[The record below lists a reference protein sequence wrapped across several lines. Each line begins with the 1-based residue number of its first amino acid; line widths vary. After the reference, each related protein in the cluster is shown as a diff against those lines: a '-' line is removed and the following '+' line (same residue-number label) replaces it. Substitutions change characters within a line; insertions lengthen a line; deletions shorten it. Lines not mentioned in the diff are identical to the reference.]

1 MPALNLS
8 DSQTLA
14 LGNSAVKAAYL
25 GSDLCYFDPL
35 SISGLVGWYDSLD
48 LTAMSQNSDGT
59 GTVAVGDQVGYWK
72 DKSATAAHVTQ
83 GIAANRPTLTASA
96 VNGLPALVF
105 DGSNDSLAS
114 ASGYTAQ
121 NSLTALTRI
130 MVFATSQAS
139 IASRAFPGGSDI
151 AFSFSSALL
160 RSTATDG
167 NGAVAPAVLA
177 PLRVY
182 ASVFDGSENQ
192 INIFFD
198 NVAQS
203 VTEVGTIPATTGAG
217 SPTLYIGS
225 NVAINN
231 FTNGPIAE
239 YLIYNRALP
248 DAERT
253 LVYEYLRRKWGF
265 A

>member
-1 MPALNLS
+1 
-8 DSQTLA
+8 
-14 LGNSAVKAAYL
+14 
-25 GSDLCYFDPL
+25 
-35 SISGLVGWYDSLD
+35 
-48 LTAMSQNSDGT
+48 
-59 GTVAVGDQVGYWK
+59 
-72 DKSATAAHVTQ
+72 
-83 GIAANRPTLTASA
+83 
-96 VNGLPALVF
+96 LVF
-105 DGSNDSLAS
+105 DGNNDSLAS

-121 NSLTALTRI
+121 NSLAALTRI
-130 MVFATSQAS
+130 MVFATSQTS
-139 IASRAFPGGSDI
+139 IASRVYSGGSDT
-151 AFSFSSALL
+151 AFSLSGGLL
-160 RSTATDG
+160 RSTVTDG
-167 NGAVAPAVLA
+167 NGAGASVVSV

-203 VTEVGTIPATTGAG
+203 VTEIGTIPATTGAG
-217 SPTLYIGS
+217 SPTLHIGS
-225 NVAINN
+225 NVGINS

>member
-1 MPALNLS
+1 MPVLNLS
-8 DSQTLA
+8 DSQSLA
-14 LGNSAVKAAYL
+14 LGSSAVKAAYL

-121 NSLTALTRI
+121 NSLAALTRI
-130 MVFATSQAS
+130 MVFATSQTS
-139 IASRAFPGGSDI
+139 IASRVFSGGSDI
-151 AFSFSSALL
+151 AFTLSDGL
-160 RSTATDG
+160 RSTVTDG
-167 NGAVAPAVLA
+167 NGARLSVVSA

-203 VTEVGTIPATTGAG
+203 VTEIGTIPATTGAG
-217 SPTLYIGS
+217 SPTLHIGS
-225 NVAINN
+225 NVGINN